1 MAKLEETKG
10 LDSSPAAPIDAGSTS
25 DVLGRLATATG
36 TSMVSLARGRLLGTL
51 GTVGTLGKLDGALKT
66 FVNSCVTFYVTTDVI
81 FAIKSSVRT
90 AAVIA

>member
-51 GTVGTLGKLDGALKT
+51 DGALKT
-66 FVNSCVTFYVTTDVI
+66 FVNSCVTFCVTTDVI
-81 FAIKSSVRT
+81 CAIKSSLRT